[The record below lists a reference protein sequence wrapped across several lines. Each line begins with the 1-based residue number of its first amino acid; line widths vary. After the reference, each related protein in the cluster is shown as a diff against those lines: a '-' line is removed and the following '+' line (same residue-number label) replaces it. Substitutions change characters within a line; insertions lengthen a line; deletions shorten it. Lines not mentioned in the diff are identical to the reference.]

1 MIDTDRV
8 KWDDDDYY
16 KLFVSIDGSDYMS
29 LIELTEAFIE
39 LKDILKVYEED
50 LKESR
55 EF

>member
-8 KWDDDDYY
+8 KWNDDDYEWLY
-16 KLFVSIDGSDYMS
+16 VSIDGSNHMDMY
-29 LIELTEAFIE
+29 ELVEAFIE
-39 LKDILKVYEED
+39 LKDVLKVHEED